1 MTLYVY
7 NSLTKRKE
15 KFEPIHEGRVGI
27 YVCGPTVHGHAHLGH
42 AKSYVSF
49 DTIVRYLRYLGY
61 RVRYVQNIT
70 DVGHLTDDADQGEDK
85 ILRKSRLEQLE
96 PMELVEIYMR
106 SYFEDMD
113 AMNVKRPDISPRAT
127 CHIPEMIE
135 LVQTLLDTNHA
146 YEVNGS
152 VYFSVASFP
161 EYGKLSG
168 RRVEEQEDGAR
179 VEINPE
185 KRDPADFALWKRAE
199 PGHILRWRSP
209 WGWGYPGWH
218 LECSVMSTKYLGQP
232 FDIHGGGL
240 ENQFPH
246 HECEIAQAEAAT
258 GRPFVK
264 YWLHNNMVT
273 VNGVKMGKS
282 LGNFVTLKEAFAQYS
297 PLAVRFFVLNS
308 HYRSPTDFSHEA
320 LQAASKGLERLH
332 GAIQLVRDRLTKAGD
347 PRGAPDPSI
356 VSVLEEHKQRFL
368 EAMDDD
374 FNTAA
379 ALGILFELTRQ
390 TNTWINSGQS
400 LSAAS
405 LAAMDA
411 LYRELAGDILGLLPA
426 RFAPT
431 ESAGLAEPLIELLI
445 ELRQEARAAKDFA
458 RADRIRSR
466 LAQLGVILED
476 GLDGTRWRLSR

>member
-1 MTLYVY
+1 
-7 NSLTKRKE
+7 
-15 KFEPIHEGRVGI
+15 
-27 YVCGPTVHGHAHLGH
+27 
-42 AKSYVSF
+42 
-49 DTIVRYLRYLGY
+49 
-61 RVRYVQNIT
+61 
-70 DVGHLTDDADQGEDK
+70 
-85 ILRKSRLEQLE
+85 
-96 PMELVEIYMR
+96 
-106 SYFEDMD
+106 
-113 AMNVKRPDISPRAT
+113 
-127 CHIPEMIE
+127 
-135 LVQTLLDTNHA
+135 
-146 YEVNGS
+146 
-152 VYFSVASFP
+152 
-161 EYGKLSG
+161 
-168 RRVEEQEDGAR
+168 
-179 VEINPE
+179 
-185 KRDPADFALWKRAE
+185 
-199 PGHILRWRSP
+199 
-209 WGWGYPGWH
+209 
-218 LECSVMSTKYLGQP
+218 MSTKYLGQP

-308 HYRSPTDFSHEA
+308 HYRSPTDFSQEA

-332 GAIQLVRDRLTKAGD
+332 GAIKLVQDRLAKAGE
-347 PRGAPDPSI
+347 PCGSPDPSI
-356 VSVLEEHKQRFL
+356 AGVLEEHKQRFL

-390 TNTWINSGQS
+390 TNTWINSGQP
-400 LSAAS
+400 LSAAT

-426 RFAPT
+426 QFAPT
-431 ESAGLAEPLIELLI
+431 ESAGLTEPLIELLI

-476 GLDGTRWRLSR
+476 GVDGTRWRISR